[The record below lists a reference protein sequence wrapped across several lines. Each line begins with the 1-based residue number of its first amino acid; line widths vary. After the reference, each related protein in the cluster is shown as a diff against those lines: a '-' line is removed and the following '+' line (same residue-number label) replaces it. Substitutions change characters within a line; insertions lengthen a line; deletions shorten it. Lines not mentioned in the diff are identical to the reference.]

1 MIVPHMKWITR
12 MYAHYA
18 IGQIPKQ
25 HGNRRNRQSV
35 ANRDPSSMQLR
46 QYSVG
51 RCIGRWARQQK
62 RNRGTG

>member
-1 MIVPHMKWITR
+1 